1 MNMRLPWSDFDV
13 YLTSSQ
19 YFGTI
24 NNQTRAQRAPRTGE
38 GHVTMPAVPVRST
51 TDAAGRR
58 VAQRADGIERRT
70 YFTVEQSA
78 AIFHHYFSL
87 EFELFTTLCGSIALI
102 PELDIKCELS
112 HQLHTAM
119 LRTRAIRERL
129 SDFLMREP
137 EKQVLPEWTNFVRH
151 LMTAPTPDALLS
163 ALYQVV
169 RPAQLQTYELHE
181 RLTLPVND
189 APSKEMLAM
198 HLPGLRSDLAWG
210 TERWGERESGRVDD
224 TKFET
229 GLREHLHA
237 LGGPMGL
244 LRPADPAPIPQYPK
258 WQKPS
263 RMALED
269 RFEIKS
275 ADRYTLPDW
284 PVYEAIPTAYTH
296 FTELPVIDI
305 CGAIVYDGRDY
316 GLPFE
321 FFSEFTRQVWDEAR
335 HTTMGMERLRAFGVD
350 PCKVP
355 IPVGHYAVWANI
367 SLLHRLASLTQV
379 GEACSFAPKRAWVAA
394 AWKRRDPLSALEH
407 EYDIVDER
415 THVMFGARWI
425 KELMK
430 ITGEKRSVRDVV
442 QDADWEFRE
451 NINALRKEMGE
462 NWTENL
468 GERFMGCGTNTSPV
482 SLAPALDG
490 IPNIIA

>member
-1 MNMRLPWSDFDV
+1 MA
-13 YLTSSQ
+13 T
-19 YFGTI
+19 
-24 NNQTRAQRAPRTGE
+24 
-38 GHVTMPAVPVRST
+38 VPVRST

-58 VAQRADGIERRT
+58 VAKRAHGRPRRQT

-87 EFELFTTLCGSIALI
+87 EFELFTTLCGAIPWI
-102 PELDIKCELS
+102 PELEVKCELS

-119 LRTRAIRERL
+119 LRTRALRERL

-137 EKQVLPEWTNFVRH
+137 EKQVLPEWANFVRH
-151 LMTAPTPDALLS
+151 LMTAPTPDALLA
-163 ALYQVV
+163 ALYRVI
-169 RPAQLQTYELHE
+169 RPAQLKTYETHA

-198 HLPGLRSDLAWG
+198 HLPGLRADVAWG
-210 TERWGERESGRVDD
+210 AARWGEGKTGTPD
-224 TKFET
+224 TLASFVGEI
-229 GLREHLHA
+229 REHLRA

-244 LRPADPAPIPQYPK
+244 QRPADAAPIQEYPV
-258 WQKPS
+258 WQRPA

-269 RFEIKS
+269 RFEIHS

-284 PVYEAIPTAYTH
+284 PEYEAIPSAYTH

-305 CGAIVYDGRDY
+305 CGTIVYDGREL

-321 FFSEFTRQVWDEAR
+321 FFAEFTRQVWDEAR
-335 HTTMGMERLRAFGVD
+335 HTMMGMERLRAFGID
-350 PCKVP
+350 PHKVP
-355 IPVGHYAVWANI
+355 IPVGHYTVWASI
-367 SLLHRLASLTQV
+367 DLLHRLASLTQV
-379 GEACSFAPKRAWVAA
+379 GEACSFAPKREWVAK
-394 AWKRRDPLSALEH
+394 AWQRRDPLSALEH

-415 THVMFGARWI
+415 THVLFGARWI
-425 KELMK
+425 KEIMRLTK
-430 ITGEKRSVRDVV
+430 EKRSVKQVV

-451 NINALRKEMGE
+451 KINALRKEKGE
-462 NWTENL
+462 KWAEDL